1 MASRRN
7 FTRRNRRAPLRKFV
21 WARATGFA
29 SAPETSGVDLLDLFQ
44 AEYGAQ
50 LLGCTV
56 VRIRGFVTPFVTGG
70 TAGETAVSGRWGIIV
85 ESDNELSTQDPLV
98 QGPGARPHDDWMMW
112 APFSFEPVALGP
124 VGDQPATWNAEA
136 SVWGVDIKSNR
147 KIEELGQGL
156 HLWYDYVASGGVNV
170 NLDYQLSIGLK
181 MP

>member
-1 MASRRN
+1 
-7 FTRRNRRAPLRKFV
+7 
-21 WARATGFA
+21 
-29 SAPETSGVDLLDLFQ
+29 VDLLSLFQ
-44 AEYGAQ
+44 EEYGAQ

-56 VRIRGFVTPFVTGG
+56 VRIRGLVTPFITGG
-70 TAGETAVSGRWGIIV
+70 TAPDTAVNGRWGIVV
-85 ESDNELSTQDPLV
+85 ESDNELTTQDPLL

-112 APFSFEPVALGP
+112 APFEFEPDALGP
-124 VGDQPATWNAEA
+124 VSNEPATWNAES

-156 HLWYDYVASGGVNV
+156 HLWYDYVASGGVGV